1 MLTVVAAA
9 IEVATGIVLMVAPS
23 AFARVLLGT
32 GLSSAG
38 QAVGRI
44 AGFALLSLGLAC
56 WPKDGPA
63 AGATAGAL
71 ASPALLI
78 YNLLITL
85 YLAYVGIAG
94 ELVGTLLWPAVALH
108 AVLSAILIHARF
120 FKTKSGR
127 HSGQMP

>member
-1 MLTVVAAA
+1 MLIIVAAA
-9 IEVATGIVLMVAPS
+9 IEVATGIVLMVVPS
-23 AFARVLLGT
+23 AFARVLLGAA
-32 GLSSAG
+32 LSSAG

-44 AGFALLSLGLAC
+44 AGFALLSLGFAC
-56 WPKDGPA
+56 CPKGGPA
-63 AGATAGAL
+63 AGVAAGAL

-108 AVLSAILIHARF
+108 AVLSAILVHARF
-120 FKTKSGR
+120 FKPTS
-127 HSGQMP
+127 

>member
-23 AFARVLLGT
+23 AFARVLLGAD
-32 GLSSAG
+32 LSSAG

-63 AGATAGAL
+63 AGAL

-85 YLAYVGIAG
+85 YLAYVGIAR

-108 AVLSAILIHARF
+108 AVLLAFLVHARF
-120 FKTKSGR
+120 FKPKS
-127 HSGQMP
+127 

>member
-1 MLTVVAAA
+1 MLIIVAAA

-23 AFARVLLGT
+23 AFARVLLGAD
-32 GLSSAG
+32 LSSAG

-56 WPKDGPA
+56 WPKGGPA
-63 AGATAGAL
+63 ADVTAGAL

-108 AVLSAILIHARF
+108 AVLSAILVHARF
-120 FKTKSGR
+120 FKPKS
-127 HSGQMP
+127 

>member
-1 MLTVVAAA
+1 MLIIVAAA

-23 AFARVLLGT
+23 AFARVLLGAD
-32 GLSSAG
+32 LSSAG

-44 AGFALLSLGLAC
+44 AGFALLSLGFAC

-63 AGATAGAL
+63 AGPAAGAL

-94 ELVGTLLWPAVALH
+94 ELVGPLLWPAVALH
-108 AVLSAILIHARF
+108 AVLSAILVHARF
-120 FKTKSGR
+120 FKPTS
-127 HSGQMP
+127 

>member
-23 AFARVLLGT
+23 AFARVLLGAD
-32 GLSSAG
+32 LSSAG

-44 AGFALLSLGLAC
+44 AGFALLLGLAC
-56 WPKDGPA
+56 WPKDRPA

-94 ELVGTLLWPAVALH
+94 ELVGALLWPAVALH
-108 AVLSAILIHARF
+108 AVFSAFLVRARF
-120 FKTKSGR
+120 FKPKS
-127 HSGQMP
+127 

>member
-1 MLTVVAAA
+1 MLIIVAAA

-23 AFARVLLGT
+23 AFARVLLGAD
-32 GLSSAG
+32 LSSAG
-38 QAVGRI
+38 QALGRI

-56 WPKDGPA
+56 WPKRGPA
-63 AGATAGAL
+63 ASAL

-108 AVLSAILIHARF
+108 AVLSAILVHARF
-120 FKTKSGR
+120 FKPKS
-127 HSGQMP
+127 

>member
-23 AFARVLLGT
+23 AFARVLLGAD
-32 GLSSAG
+32 LSSAG

-44 AGFALLSLGLAC
+44 AGFALLLSLGLAC
-56 WPKDGPA
+56 WPKDRPA
-63 AGATAGAL
+63 AGATSGAL

-85 YLAYVGIAG
+85 YLAYVGIAR

-108 AVLSAILIHARF
+108 AVLLAFLVHARF
-120 FKTKSGR
+120 FKPKS
-127 HSGQMP
+127 

>member
-1 MLTVVAAA
+1 MLIIVAAA
-9 IEVATGIVLMVAPS
+9 IEVATGIVLMVTPS
-23 AFARVLLGT
+23 AFARVLLGADLT
-32 GLSSAG
+32 SAG

-44 AGFALLSLGLAC
+44 AGFALLSLGFAC
-56 WPKDGPA
+56 CPKGGP
-63 AGATAGAL
+63 GAL

-108 AVLSAILIHARF
+108 AVLSAILVHARF
-120 FKTKSGR
+120 FKPKS
-127 HSGQMP
+127 